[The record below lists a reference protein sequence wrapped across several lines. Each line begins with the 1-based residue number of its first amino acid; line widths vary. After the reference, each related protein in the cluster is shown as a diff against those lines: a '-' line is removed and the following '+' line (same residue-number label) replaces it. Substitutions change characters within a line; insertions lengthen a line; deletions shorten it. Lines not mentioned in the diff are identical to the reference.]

1 MKLTHLFA
9 VALVATLT
17 TACGS
22 HDTQEQNTTSA
33 AATEVA
39 PVVTEE
45 AVASTEE
52 NTTESDAAEAVE
64 VPSTEAKAAE

>member
-1 MKLTHLFA
+1 MKLKHLFA

-22 HDTQEQNTTSA
+22 HDTQEQNTTS

>member
-1 MKLTHLFA
+1 MKLKHLFA
-9 VALVATLT
+9 VSLVATLT

-22 HDTQEQNTTSA
+22 HDTQEQNTTSEA
-33 AATEVA
+33 IEVA

-45 AVASTEE
+45 TVANAEE
-52 NTTESDAAEAVE
+52 NTTESDATKAVE

>member
-17 TACGS
+17 TACVS
-22 HDTQEQNTTSA
+22 HDTQEQNTTS

-45 AVASTEE
+45 AVVSTEE